1 VLYHLLNWY
10 LAGKPLAYQNVMFR
24 AVVAVLTGFIVAILI
39 GPWVIRTLRRLKIGD
54 VPEFYNEDANRLMA
68 MKGQTPTMGGVIILA
83 GIFVGTL
90 LWAKLGN
97 FYVDMGLFCL
107 VWLGLLGMADDY
119 LKLTSAR
126 RGGGRDGLKMWEKM
140 VFQIGLGVILAY
152 YVFRHGEH
160 NWLPA
165 GLPAENLAEL
175 LKKGAPFNR
184 LTLPFYKEGL
194 SLGMAAFSVIA
205 VLVITGT
212 SNAVNLTDGMDGLA
226 GGCMALVGF
235 VFMLLAYVAGTWR
248 WADYLLLPPIPQAD
262 ELAVMCGAL
271 VGACLGFLWYN
282 AHPAT
287 VFMGDTGSLAMGGFI
302 GYVAIVTRQ
311 ELMLL
316 IVGGVFVIEAMSVIT
331 QVGYFKLTGGKRL
344 FRMSPIHH
352 HFHLKGWPE
361 TKVVI
366 RFWLMAMI
374 FAVVAMI
381 SLKLR

>member
-10 LAGKPLAYQNVMFR
+10 FAGKPLAYQNVMFR
-24 AVVAVLTGFIVAILI
+24 SAMAILTGFLVAIII
-39 GPWVIRTLRRLKIGD
+39 GPWVIRTLRRFKIGD

-68 MKGQTPTMGGVIILA
+68 VKGQTPTMGGVIILA
-83 GIFVGTL
+83 GICVGTL
-90 LWAKLGN
+90 LWAKMGN

-107 VWLGLLGMADDY
+107 LWLGLLGMSDDY

-140 VFQIGLGVILAY
+140 VFQVGLGVVLAY
-152 YVFRHGEH
+152 FIFKHGAM
-160 NWLPA
+160 NWGPVDNQ
-165 GLPAENLAEL
+165 G
-175 LKKGAPFNR
+175 PFNQ
-184 LTLPFYKEGL
+184 LTLPFYKHGL
-194 SLGMAAFSVIA
+194 YLPIWAFSLIA
-205 VLVITGT
+205 VFVITGT

-235 VFMLLAYVAGTWR
+235 VFMILCVCSGDAK
-248 WADYLLLPPIPQAD
+248 WANYLLLPPIPQAD
-262 ELAVMCGAL
+262 ELAIMCGAL
-271 VGACLGFLWYN
+271 VGSCIGFLWYN

-311 ELMLL
+311 EWMLFV
-316 IVGGVFVIEAMSVIT
+316 VGGVFVIEAMSVIL
-331 QVGYFKLTGGKRL
+331 QVGYFKTTGGKRL

-361 TKVVI
+361 PKVVV
-366 RFWLMAMI
+366 RFWLVAMI
-374 FAVVAMI
+374 FAVLAMI
-381 SLKLR
+381 SIKLR

>member
-10 LAGKPLAYQNVMFR
+10 FSGKQLAYQNVMFR
-24 AVVAVLTGFIVAILI
+24 AAFAVLTGFIVAIVL
-39 GPWVIRTLRRLKIGD
+39 GPWVIRTLKRLKIGD
-54 VPEFYNEDANRLMA
+54 VPEFYNEDVNRLMA

-83 GIFVGTL
+83 GIFIGTI

-97 FYVDMGLFCL
+97 FYIDMGMFCML
-107 VWLGLLGMADDY
+107 WLGLLGMSDDY
-119 LKLTSAR
+119 LKLTSSR

-140 VFQIGLGVILAY
+140 VFQVGLGVVLAY
-152 YVFRHGEH
+152 YIFKHGAA
-160 NWLPA
+160 NWWEA
-165 GLPAENLAEL
+165 GSD
-175 LKKGAPFNR
+175 GPFNH
-184 LTLPFYKEGL
+184 LTIPFYKHGL
-194 SLGMAAFSVIA
+194 NLPFWAFTLIA

-235 VFMLLAYVAGTWR
+235 VFVLLAFVAGTLK
-248 WADYLLLPPIPQAD
+248 WANYLLLPPIPQAD

-271 VGACLGFLWYN
+271 TGACLGFLWYN
-282 AHPAT
+282 AHPAS

-316 IVGGVFVIEAMSVIT
+316 IVGGVFVIEAMSVIL
-331 QVGYFKLTGGKRL
+331 QVSYFKMTGGKRL

-361 TKVVI
+361 PKVVV
-366 RFWLMAMI
+366 RFWLVAMI
-374 FAVVAMI
+374 FAVMAMI

>member
-1 VLYHLLNWY
+1 MLYYLLRWY
-10 LAGKPLAYQNVMFR
+10 FEDKNLAYQNAMFR
-24 AVVAVLTGFIVAILI
+24 GAAAMLTAFVVAVVI
-39 GPWVIRTLRRLKIGD
+39 GPAVIRTLRRLKIGD
-54 VPEFYNEDANRLMA
+54 VPEFFNEDVNRLMA

-90 LWAKLGN
+90 LWAQLGN

-126 RGGGRDGLKMWEKM
+126 RGGGRDGLKSWEKM
-140 VFQIGLGVILAY
+140 VFQIGLGVVLAY
-152 YVFRHGEH
+152 YIFKHGQA
-160 NWLPA
+160 NWPA
-165 GLPAENLAEL
+165 GESGYFNHLIV
-175 LKKGAPFNR
+175 PFYKHG
-184 LTLPFYKEGL
+184 LTLPFW
-194 SLGMAAFSVIA
+194 AFTVIS

-235 VFMLLAYVAGTWR
+235 VFMLIAFVAGTDQ
-248 WADYLLLPPIPQAD
+248 WARYLIVPMIPQSE
-262 ELAVMCGAL
+262 ELAVVCGAL
-271 VGACLGFLWYN
+271 VGACIGFLWYN

-311 ELMLL
+311 ELMLF
-316 IVGGVFVIEAMSVIT
+316 IVGGIFVLEAMSVIL
-331 QVGYFKLTGGKRL
+331 QVGYFKMTGGRRL

-361 TKVVI
+361 PKVVV
-366 RFWLMAMI
+366 RFWLIAMI
-374 FAVVAMI
+374 CAVLAMI

>member
-10 LAGKPLAYQNVMFR
+10 FAGKPLAYQNVMFR
-24 AVVAVLTGFIVAILI
+24 AAVAVLTGFIVAILI

-54 VPEFYNEDANRLMA
+54 VPEFYNEDVNRLMA

-83 GIFVGTL
+83 GIFIGTL

-97 FYVDMGLFCL
+97 FYIDMGMFCML
-107 VWLGLLGMADDY
+107 WMGMLGMSDDY

-140 VFQIGLGVILAY
+140 VFQVGLGVVLAY
-152 YVFRHGEH
+152 YIFKHGAA
-160 NWLPA
+160 NWWDP
-165 GLPAENLAEL
+165 
-175 LKKGAPFNR
+175 GADGPFNH
-184 LTLPFYKEGL
+184 LTIPFYKHGL
-194 SLGMAAFSVIA
+194 NLPFWAFALIA
-205 VLVITGT
+205 VLVITGS

-235 VFMLLAYVAGTWR
+235 VFLLLAFVAGTLK
-248 WADYLLLPPIPQAD
+248 WANYLLLPPIPQAD

-271 VGACLGFLWYN
+271 VGACIGFLWYN
-282 AHPAT
+282 AHPAS

-311 ELMLL
+311 ELMLF
-316 IVGGVFVIEAMSVIT
+316 IVGGVFVIEAMSVIL
-331 QVGYFKLTGGKRL
+331 QVSYFKMTGGKRL

-361 TKVVI
+361 PKVVV
-366 RFWLMAMI
+366 RFWLIAMI
-374 FAVVAMI
+374 FAIMAMI

>member
-10 LAGKPLAYQNVMFR
+10 FDGKPYAYQNAMFR
-24 AVVAVLTGFIVAILI
+24 SAAAILTGFIVAIII
-39 GPWVIRTLRRLKIGD
+39 GPWIIRTLRRLKIGD
-54 VPEFYNEDANRLMA
+54 VPEFYNEDVNRLMA
-68 MKGQTPTMGGVIILA
+68 VKGQTPTMGGVIILA

-90 LWAKLGN
+90 LWTQLTN

-107 VWLGLLGMADDY
+107 LWLGLLGMADDY

-126 RGGGRDGLKMWEKM
+126 RGGGRDGLKSWEKLI
-140 VFQIGLGVILAY
+140 FQIGLGVILAY
-152 YVFRHGEH
+152 FVFQHGAS

-165 GLPAENLAEL
+165 GAAEEL
-175 LKKGAPFNR
+175 TKMEKDSGPFNH
-184 LTLPFYKEGL
+184 LTLPFYKHGL
-194 SLGMAAFSVIA
+194 TLAMWSFTLIA

-235 VFMLLAYVAGTWR
+235 VFMLLAYMAGDFN
-248 WADYLLLPPIPQAD
+248 WARYLLIPWIPQSE

-271 VGACLGFLWYN
+271 VGSCLGFLWYN
-282 AHPAT
+282 AHPAV

-311 ELMLL
+311 ELMLF
-316 IVGGVFVIEAMSVIT
+316 IVGGVFVIEAMSVIL
-331 QVGYFKLTGGKRL
+331 QVGYFKMTGGKRL

-361 TKVVI
+361 PKVVV
-366 RFWLMAMI
+366 RFWLVAMI
-374 FAVVAMI
+374 FAVMAMI
-381 SLKLR
+381 SVKLR